1 MKKITYSIL
10 FALLAFASA
19 CSDFTEIEP
28 KGKNVLS
35 RVEDLDMLL
44 NYEYRQRGFAFRSVM
59 LVGYYILYFIIN

>member
-1 MKKITYSIL
+1 MKKTTYSIL

-35 RVEDLDMLL
+35 RVF
-44 NYEYRQRGFAFRSVM
+44 QRHLHIR
-59 LVGYYILYFIIN
+59 

>member
-28 KGKNVLS
+28 KGKNCS
-35 RVEDLDMLL
+35 A
-44 NYEYRQRGFAFRSVM
+44 G
-59 LVGYYILYFIIN
+59 